1 MVPVDLHPGL
11 AGGDPLCSCVRRLM
25 ILPWSLAKKQ
35 AAAAGCLS
43 AIQTA
48 LTCQLSSPFPGCLAF
63 FLIRVKVSTRPPI
76 TRRIAP
82 VKINHSQLNPP
93 LPSSSRPPEDGS
105 LGSLIMV
112 VGLVMVVRSVVGGLV
127 TVSSV
132 GVLSS
137 DGSLVDSVVALVVA
151 IVVVMVVVFVAAFVV
166 VVVVVVAEV
175 GDSPLSVIPLMG
187 KKPL

>member
-1 MVPVDLHPGL
+1 
-11 AGGDPLCSCVRRLM
+11 
-25 ILPWSLAKKQ
+25 
-35 AAAAGCLS
+35 
-43 AIQTA
+43 
-48 LTCQLSSPFPGCLAF
+48 
-63 FLIRVKVSTRPPI
+63 
-76 TRRIAP
+76 
-82 VKINHSQLNPP
+82 
-93 LPSSSRPPEDGS
+93 
-105 LGSLIMV
+105 MV

-151 IVVVMVVVFVAAFVV
+151 IVVVMVVVFVVAFVV